1 LVRSWRSTRRAPA
14 DAGLDAGG
22 HGQVGVG
29 ADPDYHQDQVGGG
42 GEVGLAG
49 HGQAAGVV
57 VDGLDGDVVDH
68 PDVVAA
74 QLFAQQSAQVQVDGG
89 HDRWGLLDQGDGQA
103 AGTEGLGHL
112 QADVATTHDDRRPGA
127 GGEGLVEGEGVGH
140 GVQHVHPGQVQAVD
154 RRADRDR
161 AGPDHESVIAQ
172 LPLPVVLAGDGDLLS
187 GGIDGS
193 GGVVQQ

>member
-1 LVRSWRSTRRAPA
+1 VGGGAKGQVRGPLEQPMPGLHAVPGGQHVGEVGAQLAVDPQGPA

-68 PDVVAA
+68 PDVMAA
-74 QLFAQQSAQVQVDGG
+74 QLFAQQSAQLDIYGG
-89 HDRWGLLDQGDGQA
+89 HDRRGLLDQGDGQA

-127 GGEGLVEGEGVGH
+127 
-140 GVQHVHPGQVQAVD
+140 
-154 RRADRDR
+154 
-161 AGPDHESVIAQ
+161 
-172 LPLPVVLAGDGDLLS
+172 
-187 GGIDGS
+187 
-193 GGVVQQ
+193 